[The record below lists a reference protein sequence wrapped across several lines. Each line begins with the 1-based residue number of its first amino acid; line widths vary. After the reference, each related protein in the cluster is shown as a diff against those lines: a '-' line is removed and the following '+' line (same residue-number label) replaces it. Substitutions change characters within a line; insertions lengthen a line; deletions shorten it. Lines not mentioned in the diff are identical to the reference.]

1 MNDHPPE
8 NVYKDAVSN
17 SNELR
22 SAGRFTLTGEK
33 SLLSGIEP
41 INPDGSINA
50 VIEVPAG
57 TNSKWEVSKPEGHLT
72 WEFENEQ
79 PRIIDYLSY
88 PGNYGMIPRTILPKE
103 QGGDG
108 DPLDVF
114 LIGPSVP
121 RGSVVR
127 TKVIGVLRLID
138 CGEVDDKLIAV
149 MENTRLYRI
158 NQLAELD
165 LQYPDI
171 TSIIELWFLNYKGA
185 GKMQSHGYDDVD
197 VAMEILDTAI
207 KAFRVIS

>member
-1 MNDHPPE
+1 MNDHSQSDQ
-8 NVYKDAVSN
+8 YTDAVSN
-17 SNELR
+17 SKELR
-22 SAGRFTLTGEK
+22 AADTFTLAGDK
-33 SLLSGIEP
+33 SFLSEIEP
-41 INPDGSINA
+41 INADGSINA

-57 TNSKWEVSKPEGHLT
+57 TNSKWEVSKPEGNLI

-114 LIGPSVP
+114 LVGPSVP

-165 LQYPDI
+165 RQYPGI

-185 GKMQSHGYDDVD
+185 GKMQSRGYEDVD
-197 VAMEILDTAI
+197 VAMEILETAI
-207 KAFRVIS
+207 NAFRTTV